1 MFAPLRP
8 LFLALLAAPL
18 LALAAPPEAATEH
31 VKARLVSGHAAV
43 APGQKF
49 TVALEQ
55 NIKSHW
61 HTYWLNPGDSGQAT
75 TIDWTGTQ
83 AGPIQ
88 WPTPSVQAI
97 GPIVNYGYEG
107 RPALL
112 MDLTGAGGC
121 QAGQPLPADRR
132 GALAGLQGRLHPR
145 AGVDGPGPAR
155 GRRSQAG
162 RRCSPDRGMAC
173 RHPQARARHYARV
186 ARREGLGG
194 MPLLNRSTAMQI
206 RSVALAALLATAFA
220 AHADTVALWDFN
232 SYSCSSA
239 CSTPPKATQTANGGS
254 LSTVGGVTF
263 TSAAGSGTGSAF
275 NTTTYAAQGTG
286 DLTRGIQFLIDT
298 TGYTDLVLTFAQR
311 NSNTASAWT
320 MLQYTVDGSTWQ
332 NATTFLMPAAS
343 ATTFVNGL
351 TYDFSAIT
359 AANNNADFGIRFLG
373 TFVPGTSS
381 YVATAAGQTYATGG
395 TIRYDNVLLSG
406 TAIPDVPVDPAPI
419 PEPQTYALM
428 LAGLAAVGL
437 LARRRAR

>member
-1 MFAPLRP
+1 
-8 LFLALLAAPL
+8 
-18 LALAAPPEAATEH
+18 
-31 VKARLVSGHAAV
+31 
-43 APGQKF
+43 
-49 TVALEQ
+49 
-55 NIKSHW
+55 
-61 HTYWLNPGDSGQAT
+61 
-75 TIDWTGTQ
+75 
-83 AGPIQ
+83 
-88 WPTPSVQAI
+88 
-97 GPIVNYGYEG
+97 
-107 RPALL
+107 
-112 MDLTGAGGC
+112 
-121 QAGQPLPADRR
+121 
-132 GALAGLQGRLHPR
+132 
-145 AGVDGPGPAR
+145 
-155 GRRSQAG
+155 
-162 RRCSPDRGMAC
+162 
-173 RHPQARARHYARV
+173 
-186 ARREGLGG
+186 
-194 MPLLNRSTAMQI
+194 MQI

-239 CSTPPKATQTANGGS
+239 CTTTPKATQTANGGT

-381 YVATAAGQTYATGG
+381 YIATAAGQTYATGG